1 MTFEDAINYPRNSE
15 DPLPTVLIGGLL
27 TLLGF
32 LVIPIVLVLGYLM
45 QVLRTTLADESE
57 PPTFENWGELFR
69 DGMYALVV
77 GFVYLIVPAV
87 VFGVSVGGIV
97 LEAALTGDVGFG
109 TIAGSLA
116 GFFLA
121 AVLALVAWYVL
132 PAALANVVATGHISS
147 GFAFGEIRPVIF
159 TERYAVAWL
168 LALGLFVAGSIVV
181 GILDVIPPL
190 GFIVGGFVFFYL
202 DVVAFRLYGRAYAEA
217 GITEPA
223 PESPAGQ
230 PVA

>member
-1 MTFEDAINYPRNSE
+1 MTFEEAINYPRNSE

-45 QVLRTTLADESE
+45 QVLRTTLADEPE
-57 PPTFENWGELFR
+57 PPTFEDWGGLFR
-69 DGMYALVV
+69 DGLYALVV
-77 GFVYLIVPAV
+77 GFVYLLVPGI
-87 VFGVSVGGIV
+87 VFGVSVGGLVI
-97 LEAALTGDVGFG
+97 EAILTGDVSFA
-109 TIAGSLA
+109 TIAGSLT
-116 GFFLA
+116 GFFLS

-132 PAALANVVATGHISS
+132 PAALANVVATGRIGG

-159 TERYAVAWL
+159 TERYVVAWL
-168 LALGLFVAGSIVV
+168 LALVLFVAGGIVV

-190 GFIVGGFVFFYL
+190 GFVAGGFVFFYL

-217 GITEPA
+217 GISEPA
-223 PESPAGQ
+223 PEPPAGQ